1 MPGVFIS
8 YRREDSAAYA
18 GRLFDILSTE
28 FGQENTFMDLTTIE
42 GGDDF
47 SVVIER
53 KLDVSDALLA
63 VIGTHWLT
71 VTEPNGGRRLDNAGD
86 FVRLEIGKALERGIR
101 VIPVLVGGASL
112 PHPNDLPSNLQALC
126 ERQAMEVRDS
136 HFHADVKELTDVLHH
151 TLQGTGFV
159 SKAANLKRFVPVFL
173 VGLAVVIGIFWLL
186 VQRKG
191 GRPNPVATGTEQSAQ
206 NSGSA
211 PPPAHTVA
219 GATGDSAKPLANVA
233 GVWEATVKYDW
244 GDTYHE
250 WFDFEVDRQE
260 LSGTAGFLG
269 VPKGQG
275 RPIWEGK
282 IDGDRISFMT
292 KNLTSLGSDEKTY
305 EDKHYYKGTVKGDE
319 IVFTM
324 VIDSSIESH
333 AAIHFTANRVKN
345 K

>member
-28 FGQENTFMDLTTIE
+28 FGRENTFMDLDTIQ

-63 VIGTHWLT
+63 VIGTHWLS
-71 VTEPNGGRRLDNAGD
+71 VTEPDGGRRLDNASD
-86 FVRLEIGKALERGIR
+86 FVRVEIGKALERGIR
-101 VIPVLVGGASL
+101 VIPVLVGGATL
-112 PHPNDLPSNLQALC
+112 PRPNDLPGNLQPLC
-126 ERQAMEVRDS
+126 ERQA
-136 HFHADVKELTDVLHH
+136 
-151 TLQGTGFV
+151 
-159 SKAANLKRFVPVFL
+159 
-173 VGLAVVIGIFWLL
+173 
-186 VQRKG
+186 
-191 GRPNPVATGTEQSAQ
+191 RPHPVAAGTEKAAQ

-211 PPPAHTVA
+211 PPSAQTGA
-219 GATGDSAKPLANVA
+219 GGTSASAKPLANVA
-233 GVWEATVKYDW
+233 GEWEATVKYDW

-250 WFDFEVDRQE
+250 WFDFEVDGQE

-282 IDGDRISFMT
+282 IAGDRISFMT
-292 KNLTSLGSDEKTY
+292 KSLTSLGGDGKTY

-324 VIDSSIESH
+324 VTDSSIESH
-333 AAIHFTANRVKN
+333 TPIHFTANRVKN
-345 K
+345 E

>member
-63 VIGTHWLT
+63 VIGPHWLT
-71 VTEPNGGRRLDNAGD
+71 VTEPNGGRRLDNASD
-86 FVRLEIGKALERGIR
+86 FVRLEIGKALERGIL

-112 PHPNDLPSNLQALC
+112 PNTNDLPSNLRALC

-151 TLQGTGFV
+151 TLHGTGFV
-159 SKAANLKRFVPVFL
+159 PKAANLKRFIPAFL

-186 VQRKG
+186 VQRKS
-191 GRPNPVATGTEQSAQ
+191 GRPNAIAAGTEQSAQ
-206 NSGSA
+206 NPGSA
-211 PPPAHTVA
+211 LS
-219 GATGDSAKPLANVA
+219 DSAKPLANVA
-233 GVWEATVKYDW
+233 GEWEATVKYDW

-250 WFDFEVDRQE
+250 WFDFEVDRQA

-292 KNLTSLGSDEKTY
+292 KSLASLSGDEKTY

-324 VIDSSIESH
+324 VTDSSIETH
-333 AAIHFTANRVKN
+333 TAIHFTANRVKN

>member
-28 FGQENTFMDLTTIE
+28 FGRENTFMDLDTIQ

-63 VIGTHWLT
+63 VIGTHWLS
-71 VTEPNGGRRLDNAGD
+71 VTEPNGGRRLDNASD
-86 FVRLEIGKALERGIR
+86 FVRVEIGKALERGIR
-101 VIPVLVGGASL
+101 VIPVLVGGATL
-112 PHPNDLPSNLQALC
+112 PRPKDLPSNLQALC

-136 HFHADVKELTDVLHH
+136 HFHADVKELTDLLHR
-151 TLQGTGFV
+151 TLHGTGFF
-159 SKAANLKRFVPVFL
+159 SQAANLKRFIPAFL

-186 VQRKG
+186 VHGKG
-191 GRPNPVATGTEQSAQ
+191 GPPNPVAAGTEQASQ

-211 PPPAHTVA
+211 PPSARTGA
-219 GATGDSAKPLANVA
+219 GGTSTSAKPLANVA
-233 GVWEATVKYDW
+233 GEWEATVKYDW

-250 WFDFEVDRQE
+250 WFDFEVDGQE

-282 IDGDRISFMT
+282 IAGDRISFMT
-292 KNLTSLGSDEKTY
+292 KSLTSLGGDEKTY

-324 VIDSSIESH
+324 VTDSSIESH
-333 AAIHFTANRVKN
+333 TPIHFTANRVKN
-345 K
+345 E